1 MVHYCAS
8 HAPRAYL
15 PPAFHAMNLRFV
27 EAFYWVATLQS
38 VSRAAEKL
46 FITQSAMSARIGA
59 LEQELG
65 TVLLD
70 RRDKQFRL
78 TFAGQ
83 RFLKHAGQLLDLQRE
98 IKLEMGGKAPP
109 EVQMRIGAIES
120 VLHSWLIPWIE
131 QLRGEYPALELE
143 LSVETTPVL
152 IDLVRRGALDIV
164 FTASPANAEGV
175 RTKALPAMEMA
186 FLGNARTHRKRLW
199 RMADLAD
206 VELMTFQRGSVP
218 HLALLDQLK
227 AAGVQPRKVH
237 AISSISAMVQLV
249 QGGFGVATLPLAAA
263 KRLPDTAGLKILRCE
278 QPLPPLPIHA
288 NYRVDPAFGNAER
301 VLKSALAFVST
312 F

>member
-1 MVHYCAS
+1 
-8 HAPRAYL
+8 
-15 PPAFHAMNLRFV
+15 MNLRFV

-46 FITQSAMSARIGA
+46 YITQSAMSARIAA

-83 RFLKHAGQLLDLQRE
+83 RFLKHAARLLELQRE
-98 IKLEMGGKAPP
+98 IKREMGGEVPP

-120 VLHSWLIPWIE
+120 VLHSWLIPWVE
-131 QLRGEYPALELE
+131 QLRTEYPALELE

-152 IDLVRRGALDIV
+152 IELVRRGALDIV

-175 RTKALPAMEMA
+175 RSRSLPPMEMC
-186 FLGNARTHRKRLW
+186 FLGNAKVHRRRLW
-199 RMADLAD
+199 RISDFADTD
-206 VELMTFQRGSVP
+206 LMTFQRGSVP
-218 HLALLDQLK
+218 HVALVDQLK

-237 AISSISAMVQLV
+237 AISSLSAIVQLV

-263 KRLPDTAGLKILRCE
+263 RRLPDTAGLKVLRCE
-278 QPLPPLPIHA
+278 QPLPALPIHA
-288 NYRVDPAFGNAER
+288 NWRVDPSSGTAEQ
-301 VLKSALAFVST
+301 VLKSALAFAAQ

>member
-1 MVHYCAS
+1 
-8 HAPRAYL
+8 
-15 PPAFHAMNLRFV
+15 MNLRFV

-46 FITQSAMSARIGA
+46 YITQSAMSARIA
-59 LEQELG
+59 SLEEELG

-83 RFLKHAGQLLDLQRE
+83 RFLKHAGRLLELQRE
-98 IKLEMGGKAPP
+98 IKQEMGGEVAL

-120 VLHSWLIPWIE
+120 VLHSWLIPWVE
-131 QLRGEYPALELE
+131 DLRAQYPALELE

-152 IDLVRRGALDIV
+152 IELVRRGALDIV

-175 RTKALPAMEMA
+175 RTKAMPPMEMA
-186 FLGNARTHRKRLW
+186 FLGNARTHRKRVY
-199 RMADLAD
+199 RMADFAETD
-206 VELMTFQRGSVP
+206 LMTFQRGSVP

-263 KRLPDTAGLKILRCE
+263 RRLPDTAGLKILRCE
-278 QPLPPLPIHA
+278 QALPPLPIHA
-288 NYRVDPAFGNAER
+288 NFRVDPSSGNAEL
-301 VLKSALAFVST
+301 VLKSALAFAAD

>member
-1 MVHYCAS
+1 
-8 HAPRAYL
+8 
-15 PPAFHAMNLRFV
+15 MNLRFV

-46 FITQSAMSARIGA
+46 FITQSAMSARIA
-59 LEQELG
+59 SLEQELG
-65 TVLLD
+65 TLLID

-83 RFLKHAGQLLDLQRE
+83 RFLKHAARLLELQRD
-98 IKLEMGGKAPP
+98 IKLEMGGDAPLD
-109 EVQMRIGAIES
+109 VQMRIGAIES
-120 VLHSWLIPWIE
+120 VLHSWLIPWVE
-131 QLRGEYPALELE
+131 HLRAQYPELELE

-175 RTKALPAMEMA
+175 RTKSLPAMEMA
-186 FLGNARTHRKRLW
+186 FLGNALTHRKRAY
-199 RMADLAD
+199 RMSDFADM
-206 VELMTFQRGSVP
+206 ELMTFQRGSQP

-227 AAGVQPRKVH
+227 AANVQPKKVH

-249 QGGFGVATLPLAAA
+249 QSGFGVATLPTAAA
-263 KRLPDTAGLKILRCE
+263 KRLPDTANLKILRCDT
-278 QPLPPLPIHA
+278 PLAPLPIHA
-288 NYRVDPAFGNAER
+288 NYRFDPSSGNAEL
-301 VLKSALAFVST
+301 VLKSALAFIAD

>member
-1 MVHYCAS
+1 
-8 HAPRAYL
+8 
-15 PPAFHAMNLRFV
+15 MNLRFV

-46 FITQSAMSARIGA
+46 FITQSAMSARIAA
-59 LEQELG
+59 LEVELG

-78 TFAGQ
+78 TMAGQ
-83 RFLKHAGQLLDLQRE
+83 RFLKHAGRLLELQRE
-98 IKLEMGGKAPP
+98 IKSEMGGEAPP
-109 EVQMRIGAIES
+109 EVQMRLGAIES
-120 VLHSWLIPWIE
+120 VLHSWLIPWVE
-131 QLRGEYPALELE
+131 SLRAQYPALELE

-152 IDLVRRGALDIV
+152 IELVRRGAMDIV
-164 FTASPANAEGV
+164 FTATPANAEGV
-175 RTKALPAMEMA
+175 RTRTMPAMEMA
-186 FLGNARTHRKRLW
+186 YLGNARLHRKRIY
-199 RMADLAD
+199 RMADFAEMD
-206 VELMTFQRGSVP
+206 LMTFQRGSHP

-249 QGGFGVATLPLAAA
+249 QSGFGVATLPLAAA
-263 KRLPDTAGLKILRCE
+263 RRLPDTAGLKVLRCE

-288 NYRVDPAFGNAER
+288 NFRVDPSSGNAEL
-301 VLKSALAFVST
+301 VLKSALAFASS

>member
-1 MVHYCAS
+1 
-8 HAPRAYL
+8 
-15 PPAFHAMNLRFV
+15 MNLRFV

-46 FITQSAMSARIGA
+46 YITQSAMSARIAA

-78 TFAGQ
+78 TMAGQ
-83 RFLKHAGQLLDLQRE
+83 RFLKHAGRLLELQRE
-98 IKLEMGGKAPP
+98 IKLEMGGEVPP
-109 EVQMRIGAIES
+109 EVQLRIGAIES
-120 VLHSWLIPWIE
+120 VLHSWLIPWVE
-131 QLRGEYPALELE
+131 SLRAEFPALELE

-152 IDLVRRGALDIV
+152 IELVRRGALDIV

-175 RTKALPAMEMA
+175 RTKAMPAMEMA
-186 FLGNARTHRKRLW
+186 FLGNARTHRKRVY
-199 RMADLAD
+199 RMSDFAEM
-206 VELMTFQRGSVP
+206 ELMTFQRGSHP

-249 QGGFGVATLPLAAA
+249 QSGFGVAALPLAAA
-263 KRLPDTAGLKILRCE
+263 KRLPDTAGLKVLRCE

-288 NYRVDPAFGNAER
+288 NFRVDPSSSNAER
-301 VLKSALAFVST
+301 VLKSASAFAAA

>member
-1 MVHYCAS
+1 MAAILH
-8 HAPRAYL
+8 HNPRV
-15 PPAFHAMNLRFV
+15 NLRFV

-46 FITQSAMSARIGA
+46 FITQSAMSARIAA

-78 TFAGQ
+78 TMAGQ
-83 RFLKHAGQLLDLQRE
+83 RFLKHAGRLLEMQRE
-98 IKLEMGGKAPP
+98 IKQEMGGEVPA

-120 VLHSWLIPWIE
+120 VLHSWLIPWVE
-131 QLRGEYPALELE
+131 QFRADYPELELE

-152 IDLVRRGALDIV
+152 IELVRRGALDIV
-164 FTASPANAEGV
+164 FTAQPANAEGV
-175 RTKALPAMEMA
+175 RSKALPAMEMA
-186 FLGNARTHRKRLW
+186 FLGNSKIHRKRLW
-199 RMADLAD
+199 RISDFAD
-206 VELMTFQRGSVP
+206 VDLMTFQRGSVP
-218 HLALLDQLK
+218 HVALVDQLK
-227 AAGVQPRKVH
+227 AAGVRARKVH

-278 QPLPPLPIHA
+278 QQLPPLPIHA
-288 NYRVDPAFGNAER
+288 NWRVDPSSGSAEQ
-301 VLKSALAFVST
+301 VLKSALSFAAGF
-312 F
+312 